1 MSVAHSMNFAP
12 ADFNRSSTELEL
24 SFTQISDAPR
34 FRAKPMHAMNEIGA
48 AYSNLEYDLAK
59 GERGGR
65 GSYVESA
72 LALLCEAEAA
82 TVVNNCAAALLLIVQ
97 HFTRKAGRARLPGAP
112 EVVISRGELVQ
123 IGGGFRISEI
133 VAAATGAKLREVG
146 ATNKTTL
153 EDYAHAVGPKPR

>member
-1 MSVAHSMNFAP
+1 
-12 ADFNRSSTELEL
+12 
-24 SFTQISDAPR
+24 
-34 FRAKPMHAMNEIGA
+34 MHALNEIGS

-65 GSYVESA
+65 GAYVETA

-97 HFTRKAGRARLPGAP
+97 HFTRKAGRARPPGAP

-133 VAAATGAKLREVG
+133 VEAERREIARGRRDEQDHTRRLR
-146 ATNKTTL
+146 ARRWTQR
-153 EDYAHAVGPKPR
+153 PR